1 MFLESRLDNVVY
13 RLGFASTRAEA
24 RQIVNHKSVLVNG
37 KKVNIPSFQIS
48 KGDEISIS
56 EKSQSQKRIT
66 QALSLSDQREA
77 CEWVSVD
84 KESFTGTFKNL
95 PSRDLLSS
103 EINENYIVELYS
115 R

>member
-1 MFLESRLDNVVY
+1 MFYIDLVLHQPEKSRQLV
-13 RLGFASTRAEA
+13 S
-24 RQIVNHKSVLVNG
+24 HKSVLVNG
-37 KKVNIPSFQIS
+37 KIVNIPSYQVAE
-48 KGDEISIS
+48 GDEISIA

-66 QALSLSDQREA
+66 QALSLSEQREE

-84 KESFTGTFKNL
+84 KSKFTGTFKNL
-95 PSRDLLSS
+95 PTRELLSS

>member
-1 MFLESRLDNVVY
+1 
-13 RLGFASTRAEA
+13 
-24 RQIVNHKSVLVNG
+24 VNG
-37 KKVNIPSFQIS
+37 KTVNIPSYQVAE
-48 KGDEISIS
+48 GDEISIA

-66 QALSLSDQREA
+66 QALSLSEQREE

-84 KESFTGTFKNL
+84 KSKFTGTFKNL
-95 PSRDLLSS
+95 PTRELLSS